1 MIRFFN
7 TLTKKKEIFK
17 PLGRK
22 VTMYNCGLTV
32 YDYAHIGNL
41 RAYAFVDL
49 LRRWLEWK
57 GYKVKQVMN
66 FTDVG
71 HMTQDE
77 VLASDVGEDKMETAA
92 RREHK
97 IVWDI
102 ADFYIKAFLEDSKKM
117 NFLEPYVRPQ
127 ATKHIKEMLEI
138 IKLLIERGYAYETP
152 SGVYFDVSRFKNYG
166 KLSGNT
172 IERLKEGAGGRVEFN
187 PHKRNQFDFALWI
200 NDPNHLMKWNSPYG
214 TGYPGWHIECS
225 AMSMKYLGKTLDIHT
240 GGVDNIFPHHEC
252 EIAQSEGATGKPFVR
267 YWMHTSHL
275 LVNGQKMAKS
285 LGNFFTLRDLLE
297 KGYNPKAIR
306 FLLLSAHYRTQL
318 NFTEDGLRK
327 AEKTLTGMIEFL
339 KRLKEAKGK
348 DNKPLSKK
356 IIQAKRKFESA
367 LDDDLNM
374 PLALAAVFDFIR
386 ETNKAMDENKLSKKN
401 AKEIISAFLDMDKV
415 LGLGLKEQLKKKQAV
430 PKYIL
435 ELLKKREQL
444 RRQRRFEEADRIR
457 KEILE
462 QGYII
467 EDTPK
472 GPKAKKKII

>member
-1 MIRFFN
+1 MLKIYN
-7 TLTKKKEIFK
+7 TFAKKKEIFK
-17 PLGRK
+17 PLGRT

-41 RAYAFVDL
+41 RAYAFADL
-49 LRRWLEWK
+49 IRRYLEYK
-57 GYKVKQVMN
+57 SYKVKQVMN

-77 VLASDVGEDKMETAA
+77 VLASDVGEDKMEAAA

-97 IVWDI
+97 SIWDV
-102 ADFYIKAFLEDSKKM
+102 ANFYIRAFLQDSKKM
-117 NFLEPYVRPQ
+117 NFLEPHIRPR
-127 ATKHIKEMLEI
+127 ATQHIKEMFEI
-138 IKLLIERGYAYETP
+138 IKKLIEKSHAYATP
-152 SGVYFDVSRFKNYG
+152 SGIYFDVSSFRNYG

-172 IERLKEGAGGRVEFN
+172 IERLREGAGGRVEFN
-187 PHKRNQFDFALWI
+187 PDKKNQFDFALWI
-200 NDPNHLMKWNSPYG
+200 VDPEHLMKWSSDYG

-225 AMSMKYLGKTLDIHT
+225 AMSMKYLGETIDIHT
-240 GGVDNIFPHHEC
+240 GGVDNIFPHHDC
-252 EIAQSEGATGKPFVR
+252 EIAQSEGVTEKQFVR

-297 KGYNPKAIR
+297 KGYSPKAVR

-327 AEKTLTGMIEFL
+327 AEKTLQGLIEFL
-339 KRLKEAKGK
+339 RRLKEIKADK
-348 DNKPLSKK
+348 NSATLPKK
-356 IIQAKRKFESA
+356 MLNTRKKFEAS

-374 PLALAAVFDFIR
+374 PLALAAIFDFVR
-386 ETNKAMDENKLSKKN
+386 EANKTVHEKKLSKKN
-401 AKEIISAFLDMDKV
+401 AKEILNTFFGFDRV
-415 LGLGLKEQLKKKQAV
+415 LGLNIKEQIMKKEKI
-430 PKYIL
+430 PKYIIQM
-435 ELLKKREQL
+435 LKERDRL
-444 RRQRRFEEADRIR
+444 RRQMKFDEADRIR

-472 GPKAKKKII
+472 GPRVKKK